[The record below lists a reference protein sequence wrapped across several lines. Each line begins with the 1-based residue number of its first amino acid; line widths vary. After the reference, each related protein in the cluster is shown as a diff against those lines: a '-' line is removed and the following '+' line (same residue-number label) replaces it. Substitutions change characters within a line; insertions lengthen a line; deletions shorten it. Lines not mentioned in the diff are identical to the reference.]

1 MKKAFTWLE
10 QNDVEYVF
18 IDYKKD
24 GVIAAHIVD
33 WLKQVGWETLL
44 NRRGLT
50 WKKLTEAERTNIN
63 QAKAV
68 ELMQAYPSL
77 VKRPV
82 LAVDKKVF
90 VGFSSETYQVNLSE
104 ESSDLKKIK

>member
-63 QAKAV
+63 QAKAI

-90 VGFSSETYQVNLSE
+90 VGFSPETYQVNLSE
-104 ESSDLKKIK
+104 ESSELKKIK